1 MSHIVDIV
9 FSQEVYSNNPRAR
22 TNDLINPS
30 AMLQDFTSLEFV
42 HDDLAFLLDCL
53 FITADTDNQVHMWKE
68 LLSLLKNFRMT
79 DMIHVEYSI
88 CVDPDWV
95 VWVSTIRL
103 YLIRLCDNLQ
113 LLVSSIHLQFFCWL
127 CHYLDS

>member
-30 AMLQDFTSLEFV
+30 AMLKDFTSLEFV
-42 HDDLAFLLDCL
+42 HDDLAFLLNCL
-53 FITADTDNQVHMWKE
+53 FITADTDNQVHIWKE

-95 VWVSTIRL
+95 VWISTIRL
-103 YLIRLCDNLQ
+103 YLIRLSDNLQ
-113 LLVSSIHLQFFCWL
+113 PLVSNIH
-127 CHYLDS
+127 